1 MNLPTESIKINWAPL
16 LVFGDHENEGEERM
30 GPTPLAVWGGSGI
43 EEKRRANNLQ
53 HQGQGRKRAPCSRR
67 RHTGSPGA
75 QQTAQVAKVTLSYNG
90 REQGS
95 ESNAEPFPGSKH
107 IEQLCRQSYCC

>member
-67 RHTGSPGA
+67 RHTGSADSSSSKSNFVIQWKGA
-75 QQTAQVAKVTLSYNG
+75 RV
-90 REQGS
+90 REQCR
-95 ESNAEPFPGSKH
+95 AFPR
-107 IEQLCRQSYCC
+107 EQTYRTALSSVLLLLRM